1 MQVSTRTHRLGKS
14 VLQFRHRDPFIDVG
28 TTVADLLEQMQM
40 QPRYVAVE
48 RNRELIPR
56 AVHAEC
62 MLEDG
67 DRLEIVTL
75 VGGG

>member
-1 MQVSTRTHRLGKS
+1 VTEL
-14 VLQFRHRDPFIDVG
+14 LQQ
-28 TTVADLLEQMQM
+28 LEL

-48 RNRELIPR
+48 RNLELIPR
-56 AVHAEC
+56 GEHGRSVLAP
-62 MLEDG
+62 G

>member
-1 MQVSTRTHRLGKS
+1 MEIQVNDEQRN
-14 VLQFRHRDPFIDVG
+14 IDVG